1 MWQGGSIMLKSISI
15 KKLHNRYDYNI
26 FFNKDLTLLY
36 GSNGCGKTTI
46 LNIISI
52 IITGKFYQLYKYQFE
67 SIVLE
72 LYANEQLI
80 QIYFDTK
87 SEKIYVDFNNR
98 IFEIKRRIDFEFY
111 DEFEYKL
118 RGISN
123 DEIDLESKMNSIFN
137 FIYLPLNRS
146 LVYHEYYKDL
156 KYSNNNSFN
165 NYLDCAL
172 NEVEDIIS
180 EATRKITLKEN
191 AINKDYQKDI
201 LSSSVKHFKE
211 EDIPAL
217 IFSAKSIDLIQV
229 EDNRKKYINILK
241 DLKMYDLNM
250 KIKIDDFFDSFGR
263 YIRTFRSKKS
273 FTNFNIVML
282 WTYIEYLK
290 IEDVIEMAEKYNEI
304 KSNIRKPITDF
315 QSIINDFL
323 KYGAINKKIRL
334 KQDGDVYIETD
345 NNPLDLYELSSGEKQ
360 LIITFAKLIFS
371 IKQNR
376 KNIFIVDEPESSL
389 HLRWQSLLIPKLLS
403 VDKNV
408 QFIFA
413 THSPEIVGEYRS
425 YTKNVKPL
433 DRK

>member
-1 MWQGGSIMLKSISI
+1 MIHLAG
-15 KKLHNRYDYNI
+15 
-26 FFNKDLTLLY
+26 
-36 GSNGCGKTTI
+36 
-46 LNIISI
+46 
-52 IITGKFYQLYKYQFE
+52 
-67 SIVLE
+67 
-72 LYANEQLI
+72 
-80 QIYFDTK
+80 
-87 SEKIYVDFNNR
+87 
-98 IFEIKRRIDFEFY
+98 IFE
-111 DEFEYKL
+111 L
-118 RGISN
+118 
-123 DEIDLESKMNSIFN
+123 LE
-137 FIYLPLNRS
+137 
-146 LVYHEYYKDL
+146 V
-156 KYSNNNSFN
+156 
-165 NYLDCAL
+165 
-172 NEVEDIIS
+172 
-180 EATRKITLKEN
+180 
-191 AINKDYQKDI
+191 
-201 LSSSVKHFKE
+201 
-211 EDIPAL
+211 
-217 IFSAKSIDLIQV
+217 
-229 EDNRKKYINILK
+229 
-241 DLKMYDLNM
+241 
-250 KIKIDDFFDSFGR
+250 
-263 YIRTFRSKKS
+263 KKS

>member
-1 MWQGGSIMLKSISI
+1 MLKGISI

-26 FFNKDLTLLY
+26 VFNKDLTLLY

-72 LYANEQLI
+72 LYGDEQLI

-98 IFEIKRRIDFEFY
+98 IFEIKRRINFEFY
-111 DEFEYKL
+111 NEFEYKIK
-118 RGISN
+118 GISK
-123 DEIDLESKMNSIFN
+123 DEIDLENKMNSIFN

-146 LVYHEYYKDL
+146 LVYHDYYKNL
-156 KYSNNNSFN
+156 KYSDNNSFN

-201 LSSSVKHFKE
+201 LSSSINHFKE
-211 EDIPAL
+211 EDIPTL
-217 IFSAKSIDLIQV
+217 IFGAKSIDLKQV

-241 DLKMYDLNM
+241 DLKMYDLDM

-389 HLRWQSLLIPKLLS
+389 HLSWQSLLIPKLLS